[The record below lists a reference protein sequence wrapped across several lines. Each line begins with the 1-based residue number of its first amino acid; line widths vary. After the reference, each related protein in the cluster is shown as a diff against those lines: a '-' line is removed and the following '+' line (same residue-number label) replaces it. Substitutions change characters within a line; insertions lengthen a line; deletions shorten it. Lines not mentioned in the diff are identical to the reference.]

1 MAKKTKKRAPKE
13 LTRKQLSRLER
24 DKRMER
30 ILRWSVIAVTVV
42 VVGVL
47 AYGLIVE
54 RVIKARQS
62 VATVN
67 EIPITTA
74 EFQARVR
81 FRRMQMSS
89 ELQYLFQ
96 QQQAL
101 DPDLRRKPGLAFSEQ
116 RDDLLSQLSQRR
128 ENSPAHLS
136 PDRRGGLCVG

>member
-24 DKRMER
+24 DRRMER

-54 RVIKARQS
+54 KVVKARQS

-67 EIPITTA
+67 GTPITTA

-89 ELQYLFQ
+89 ELGYLFQ
-96 QQQAL
+96 QQQ
-101 DPDLRRKPGLAFSEQ
+101 
-116 RDDLLSQLSQRR
+116 
-128 ENSPAHLS
+128 
-136 PDRRGGLCVG
+136 V